1 MDVPDCPALPI
12 YSSFPTCW
20 VGLTFGLQSCCQRD
34 LWLICFRK
42 LRFCSASLYWL
53 ACRSRTRENCSI
65 AWHRKKPWSVVN
77 IYPVSPVSIGPKV
90 GILNWRAIL
99 HETKCCRIDRVMSCP
114 DHRCGACC
122 LVPRQW
128 LGNHPTTK
136 ILSIDVNC
144 QFQGNLCQDPTCKP
158 KTLRLIVLVILRK
171 QEILQPWADEFPHKD
186 YRPQS
191 LYISAIW
198 ISTTGWLVISEILH
212 TRLSFLRAFI
222 KLKSFWWTICCAVA
236 LSHLATNRNLATGFL
251 IQWEEFWNTDDLDN
265 LDLAPPSLPLPEPCL
280 AHLGIIDSVS
290 PRLRRGKL
298 QTNLTPLTPDGSL
311 FQPQRFLT
319 SGLNRE
325 KQCNT
330 PNLPQV
336 GPR

>member
-65 AWHRKKPWSVVN
+65 AWHRKKLWSVVN

-186 YRPQS
+186 LQATKP
-191 LYISAIW
+191 LYKCNMDIHHR
-198 ISTTGWLVISEILH
+198 VIGDQWNSSH
-212 TRLSFLRAFI
+212 TFVLLESIDKAE
-222 KLKSFWWTICCAVA
+222 KL
-236 LSHLATNRNLATGFL
+236 LM
-251 IQWEEFWNTDDLDN
+251 DN
-265 LDLAPPSLPLPEPCL
+265 LLCSGPFTSCNESQL
-280 AHLGIIDSVS
+280 S
-290 PRLRRGKL
+290 
-298 QTNLTPLTPDGSL
+298 N
-311 FQPQRFLT
+311 RFLD
-319 SGLNRE
+319 
-325 KQCNT
+325 
-330 PNLPQV
+330 PV
-336 GPR
+336 GRVLKHRRLG